1 MAQHEAS
8 KLRRQLDEVSVATRD
23 MRPHVDMEV
32 RRLTTQLAKMEEELV
47 EKDGAILELRFERE
61 QSTVNIGRL
70 QRRLK
75 ELQGHNE
82 YSNVVR
88 EQDKHDASAKDGSAK
103 REKELEDT
111 VVSLKKLCEKQRLEN
126 ESLRRNT
133 QSNVQFME
141 MKKENKGLKSRIEQL
156 EEQVCLLICLIVG
169 LDRADRMQRDTCDHM
184 HCGKVQMRCC
194 ATVCHWLNPP
204 LSFVLHWV
212 CADRVEQIAP
222 GRDGG

>member
-141 MKKENKGLKSRIEQL
+141 MKKENKGLKSRVEQL
-156 EEQVCLLICLIVG
+156 EEQVCSLSACPSPP
-169 LDRADRMQRDTCDHM
+169 
-184 HCGKVQMRCC
+184 
-194 ATVCHWLNPP
+194 ATKPFAVSSC
-204 LSFVLHWV
+204 
-212 CADRVEQIAP
+212 
-222 GRDGG
+222 